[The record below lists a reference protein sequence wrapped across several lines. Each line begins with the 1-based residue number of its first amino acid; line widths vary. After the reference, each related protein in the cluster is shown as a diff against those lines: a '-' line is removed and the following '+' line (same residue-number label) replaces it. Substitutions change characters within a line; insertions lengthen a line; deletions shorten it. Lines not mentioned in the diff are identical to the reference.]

1 MLDAPWSG
9 MSHERSDFVKLKH
22 AKNTSDVTSLGRL
35 SKNRIRFTLSH
46 DVLMKHSKREISEP

>member
-22 AKNTSDVTSLGRL
+22 AKNTSLGRL

-46 DVLMKHSKREISEP
+46 DVLMKHSKREIS